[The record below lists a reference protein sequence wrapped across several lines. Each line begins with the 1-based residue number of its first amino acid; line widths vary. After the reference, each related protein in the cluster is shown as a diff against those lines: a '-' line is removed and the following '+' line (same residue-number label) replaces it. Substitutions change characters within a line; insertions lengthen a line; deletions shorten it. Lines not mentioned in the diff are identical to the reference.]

1 MVDKI
6 EKTEK
11 SEKEEA
17 DIILKVDN
25 LGKIFGKT
33 TILKGISFDVKKGES
48 FGIVGVSGSGKTTM
62 MKVLVGFLVPDVGE
76 VLFRNREVLKSVHK
90 YSEEAKMAIGFA
102 PQEPSFYL
110 ELTVKENLDHFGAL
124 FGIPREER
132 KQAIDKLLKKVDL
145 LEAKEN
151 LAMKM
156 SGGMRKRLGLVASTI
171 HNPSIFVLDEPTAD
185 LDPYSR
191 KQVMKYI
198 KEVNKEGKTVI
209 IASHHLDD
217 LEEMCDRIAVVHKG
231 KLLKV
236 GTPDELKDIYLKDK
250 LIELRTEKQDYEA
263 MKKALDES
271 KEAKVSEIK
280 EEGKR
285 LVVKTQDAVEALAI
299 IMATIKKS
307 KDELKDISIQ
317 RPSLNDVFESMM
329 KKEGGKL

>member
-1 MVDKI
+1 MVDKT

-11 SEKEEA
+11 TE
-17 DIILKVDN
+17 DNIILKVDN

-110 ELTVKENLDHFGAL
+110 ELTVRENLDHFGAL

-132 KQAIDKLLKKVDL
+132 KEAIDKLLKKVDL

-156 SGGMRKRLGLVASTI
+156 SGGMRKRLGLIASTI

-198 KEVNKEGKTVI
+198 KDVNKEGKTVI

-231 KLLKV
+231 KLLRV
-236 GTPDELKDIYLKDK
+236 GTPDELKDLYLKDK
-250 LIELRTEKQDYEA
+250 VIELRTEKQDYEA
-263 MKKALDES
+263 IKKALDED
-271 KEAKVSEIK
+271 KEAKISEMK
-280 EEGKR
+280 EEGR
-285 LVVKTQDAVEALAI
+285 RFFVKTQDAVSALTT
-299 IMATIKKS
+299 IMTVIKKS

-329 KKEGGKL
+329 KKEANK

>member
-1 MVDKI
+1 MADKT

-11 SEKEEA
+11 GEE

-110 ELTVKENLDHFGAL
+110 ELTVRENLDHFGAL

-156 SGGMRKRLGLVASTI
+156 SGGMRKRLGLIASTI

-198 KEVNKEGKTVI
+198 KDVNKEGKTVI

-231 KLLKV
+231 KLLRV
-236 GTPDELKDIYLKDK
+236 GTPDELKDLYLKDK
-250 LIELRTEKQDYEA
+250 VIELRTEKQDYEA
-263 MKKALDES
+263 IKKALDED
-271 KEAKVSEIK
+271 KEAKISEMK
-280 EEGKR
+280 EEGR
-285 LVVKTQDAVEALAI
+285 RFFVKTQDAVTALTI
-299 IMATIKKS
+299 IMAVIKKS

-329 KKEGGKL
+329 KKEANK